1 MGRIALTLAIGID
14 LSKFYTAVDR
24 LGQHMFVR
32 GYDNGKPFRE
42 KYSYSPTLFVPTT
55 KLTGYTDIF
64 GVPQLPMH
72 FDTMYD
78 ATAFIRD
85 TQEVSNGV
93 VNGMDNFVLSFI
105 SDVFGNQTPDTSLVR
120 IKNIDIEVHAATYT
134 DPNDPSTAKSDGFPD
149 PEIAK
154 WPVDSITVYDNQ
166 DDAYTV
172 YSTRKWSQ
180 ARSTLKPE
188 LLSRVRYK
196 HFLTEKEMLLE
207 FIVDWKACYPDVVTG
222 WYSNSF
228 DIPYMHRRISKVL
241 SESVA
246 DSLSPYNRHEIKIM
260 QDNQNGQRQFIKL
273 TGIAQLDYIE
283 LYKKFV
289 LEPRANYR
297 LGYIAQVEIDDDKID
312 YEGSLVEL
320 AINDPQKYVDYN
332 IYDVDLVKR
341 INEKLLLID
350 LMMFMTYE
358 AGMTYEDGFSPIKQW
373 DSIIFNHLRKQK
385 KVVPMKR
392 RNSSSKFEGAFVKDP
407 LVGYFKWVMS
417 FDLESLY
424 PGIIRQLNIS
434 PETLVDQYYTADVE
448 DFVHRRVK
456 LDGEQ
461 YSVGANGTRYRR
473 DIRGVI
479 PTVVEHVF
487 MQRKEFKNLMKDAKK
502 KGDHDSVRIF
512 DLKQKAAKIAINSC
526 YGALGNAYFRYYD
539 LRNAEAVTLT
549 GQVIIKWSA
558 NHFNEFL
565 DKTIGVKK
573 DRVVAI
579 DTDSCYI
586 SFEDFVEKFYPDKGL
601 EPTINMLD
609 QLAEKKIQPLLNQWY
624 AELATYMNHYQSVMY
639 MKREC
644 IASTG
649 FFIAKKR
656 YALSVWDNEGVRYK
670 EAETKIMGIE
680 TQRSSTPQYAR
691 DALKEAIDMILDGQR
706 DNLIQLVNR
715 VEKHYQDVDYRQIAG
730 VSSANNLAKYT
741 APGMQPGFKCPGHL
755 KGVLAYNRVA
765 HKLDGVDPI
774 KEGEKIAVILL
785 RTPNRYGS
793 DRFAFLSGSRIPDAM
808 DPPMILRHL
817 DRNLM
822 FEKSFV
828 KPLATICDAI
838 GWKYKDEVCLADF
851 FA

>member
-1 MGRIALTLAIGID
+1 
-14 LSKFYTAVDR
+14 
-24 LGQHMFVR
+24 MFVR
-32 GYDNGKPFRE
+32 GYENGKPFRE
-42 KYSYSPTLFVPTT
+42 KYSYSPTLFVPTH
-55 KLTGYTDIF
+55 KETGYKDIF
-64 GVPQLPMH
+64 GQSQLPMH
-72 FDTMYD
+72 FENMFE

-93 VNGMDNFVLSFI
+93 VNGMDNFVLAFI
-105 SDVFGNQTPDTSLVR
+105 SDMFGDQTPDTTKVR

-154 WPVDSITVYDNQ
+154 WPIDSITIYDNQ
-166 DDAYTV
+166 DDIYTV
-172 YSTRKWSQ
+172 YSLREWS
-180 ARSTLKPE
+180 AAKSTLIPE
-188 LLSRVRYK
+188 ILEKVRYK
-196 HFLTEKEMLLE
+196 HYKTEKDMLLE
-207 FIVDWKACYPDVVTG
+207 FVMDWKACYPDIVTG

-228 DIPYMHRRISKVL
+228 DIPYIHRRISLVC

-246 DSLSPYNRHEIKIM
+246 DQLSPYNRIEIKTM
-260 QDNQNGQRQFIKL
+260 QDNQNGQRQFIKFL
-273 TGIAQLDYIE
+273 GIAQLDYIE

-297 LGYIAQVEIDDDKID
+297 LGYIAQVEIEDTKID

-320 AINDPQKYVDYN
+320 ALKDPQKYVDYN

-341 INEKLLLID
+341 INEKLMLID

-358 AGMTYEDGFSPIKQW
+358 AGMTYEDGYSPIKQW

-392 RNSSSKFEGAFVKDP
+392 RHSTNGKFEGAFVKDP
-407 LVGYFKWVMS
+407 IIGLFRWVMS

-434 PETLVDQYYTADVE
+434 PETLVDQYYNADVE
-448 DFVHRRVK
+448 DFVNGRVN
-456 LDGEQ
+456 LLGEK
-461 YSVGANGTRYRR
+461 YSIGANGTRYRR
-473 DIRGVI
+473 DIRGVV

-502 KGDHDSVRIF
+502 SGDYAAARIY

-526 YGALGNAYFRYYD
+526 YGALGNAFFRYFD

-558 NHFNEFL
+558 NHFNRFL
-565 DKTIGVKK
+565 GKTLGDEK

-586 SFEDFVEKFYPDKGL
+586 TFEDFVDKFYPGKSVNQ
-601 EPTINMLD
+601 TVNMLD
-609 QLAEKKIQPLLNQWY
+609 AFAEKKIQPLLNQWY
-624 AELATYMNHYQSVMY
+624 AELADYMNHYDSVMY

-644 IASTG
+644 IAETG

-670 EAETKIMGIE
+670 EPDTKIMGIE
-680 TQRSSTPQYAR
+680 TQRSSTPQFAR
-691 DALKEAIDMILDGQR
+691 EGLKQAIDLILAQKPAD
-706 DNLIQLVNR
+706 LIELVSK
-715 VEKHYQDVDYRQIAG
+715 VEKHYDTVDYRQIAG

-741 APGMQPGFKCPGHL
+741 APGMMPGFKCPGHL
-755 KGVLAYNRVA
+755 KGVLAHNRLA
-765 HKLDGVDPI
+765 KTLQGVDPI

-793 DRFAFLSGSRIPDAM
+793 DRFAYLSGTRIPEAM
-808 DPPMILRHL
+808 NPDMILRYL

-822 FEKSFV
+822 FEKSFI

-851 FA
+851 FV